1 MKRLTAGSS
10 ACQQL
15 ISAQSPDRAS
25 ASEMPRVPASQASAS
40 ASSARAQPTKPTMRR
55 PALDERV
62 VAAADLPGEDAG
74 DVAEGR
80 AGERRLGH
88 QVGDQLGEADT
99 RVALPAEAQRVEV
112 GDGAGKADVRQGVC
126 G

>member
-25 ASEMPRVPASQASAS
+25 ASESPRVPASQASAC
-40 ASSARAQPTKPTMRR
+40 ASLGEGPADEADDAR

-62 VAAADLPGEDAG
+62 VTAADLPGEDAG

-80 AGERRLGH
+80 AGERWLRH
-88 QVGDQLGEADT
+88 QVRDQLGEADT

-112 GDGAGKADVRQGVC
+112 GDGAGNTAIRPGV
-126 G
+126 